1 MDLPVCLALSLLWR
15 AYGCRTPAASAL
27 AYSRQWHQKIVLL
40 LRVRSQQ
47 SALHGSCASAA
58 PAPEQGAGSLP
69 GWALPLSKMHRT
81 SERCTPCSQWALGSP
96 LSFAAQATRWGAQQ
110 LVCQEGNCKAWQVSV
125 GGVVRVERVCMWLS
139 WGSVC
144 VHVYARVHVLNITLQ
159 WWSFSERLLANLVT
173 PEWEVPS
180 ANALCSNLG
189 MKKCRQTFLQC
200 HQ

>member
-15 AYGCRTPAASAL
+15 AYGCRTPAARAL
-27 AYSRQWHQKIVLL
+27 TYSRQWHQKIVLL
-40 LRVRSQQ
+40 LRVRSQR

-69 GWALPLSKMHRT
+69 GWALPLSKMRGT
-81 SERCTPCSQWALGSP
+81 SERCTLCSQWALGSP
-96 LSFAAQATRWGAQQ
+96 LSSAAQATRWGAQQ
-110 LVCQEGNCKAWQVSV
+110 LVCQEGNCKAWQVCV
-125 GGVVRVERVCMWLS
+125 GGGLHVAFLRI
-139 WGSVC
+139 SVC
-144 VHVYARVHVLNITLQ
+144 SCLCTCACMLLNITLQ
-159 WWSFSERLLANLVT
+159 WWSFSKRLLANLVT

-200 HQ
+200 HQEMK